1 MNTRRLIRSLGLA
14 AVALAAQVGMAQ
26 APAGA
31 PAGATGLCKDGT
43 YYTGATKKGA
53 CHGHQGVKEW
63 YGAPDNSG
71 KAGAASSRT
80 SEPAAA
86 PTAKPA
92 PTVPQSEPAAT
103 SRSGTVAPAP
113 GGGADKVWLNTAS
126 NVYHCPGTKYY
137 GTTKAGAYMTEA
149 EAKAKG
155 AHPDHGKP
163 CK

>member
-1 MNTRRLIRSLGLA
+1 MNTRRLIRLLALSAGL
-14 AVALAAQVGMAQ
+14 LAAQAGTAQ

-43 YYTGATKKGA
+43 YYTGANKQGA
-53 CHGHQGVKEW
+53 CRGHQGVKDW
-63 YGAPDNSG
+63 YGAPANSG
-71 KAGAASSRT
+71 KAAPTTGETSAPATTSKPTPAPAS
-80 SEPAAA
+80 PAAA
-86 PTAKPA
+86 AKPE
-92 PTVPQSEPAAT
+92 TGSM
-103 SRSGTVAPAP
+103 APAP

-126 NVYHCPGTKYY
+126 NVYHCPGTRYY